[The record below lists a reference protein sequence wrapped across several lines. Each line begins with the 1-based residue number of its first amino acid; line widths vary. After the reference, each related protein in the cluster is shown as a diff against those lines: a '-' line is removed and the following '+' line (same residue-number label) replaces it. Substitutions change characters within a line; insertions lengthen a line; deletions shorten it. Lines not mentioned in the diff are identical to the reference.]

1 MASKKNYDNTRELAE
16 NLSGIVGISKRLII
30 HFTRILS
37 LGYVTQIAS
46 QALKCEDGKIKNTRI
61 FIPFVG
67 VLNIKFQNG
76 EIIDTDFV
84 IDSKFKRQVTNAVN
98 TGETDLIT
106 DLEKSLIK
114 SIQDK
119 YNSII

>member
-1 MASKKNYDNTRELAE
+1 MANKKNYDYTRELAE
-16 NLSGIVGISKRLII
+16 NLSGILGISKRLII

-46 QALKCEDGKIKNTRI
+46 QALKCEDGKIKSTRI

-67 VLNIKFQNG
+67 VLRMNFQNG
-76 EIIDTDFV
+76 EIISTDFV
-84 IDSKFKRQVTNAVN
+84 LDNKFKKQVTDAVN
-98 TGETDLIT
+98 TGETSLIT